1 MENASGKKISSS
13 KLEATLVSTFP
24 RICGDCAK
32 LTNKQ
37 VFLTNPALQS
47 TTLGDFF
54 SKVDTDYMIAKLAIE
69 EFYDGEMY
77 LIFTLKNAITVGSI
91 VLALDDATVREN
103 AKKGVLD
110 NDSTDAFRE
119 FSNQVCGMLDN
130 ELRPKLPKPIHLRLT
145 TTSLINREKA
155 SSVLSDEVLHEECLI
170 LTATLRIL
178 GFDDDQFILSLS
190 KLVGEEFFA
199 EVIDESDK
207 QTKAT
212 ILAVD
217 DSNTDLRI
225 IRKLLSSEYRVMVTD
240 HPGNALSMIQ
250 KNRID
255 LVLMDIYMHGVDGIT
270 LCERIKRNCMSNNIP
285 IIICSSSPT
294 RDNVINSIRAGA
306 VDFIAKPFTR
316 QKLIEKIDKHLAN
329 RGNLI
334 ASR

>member
-1 MENASGKKISSS
+1 M
-13 KLEATLVSTFP
+13 
-24 RICGDCAK
+24 
-32 LTNKQ
+32 
-37 VFLTNPALQS
+37 TNPTLES
-47 TTLGDFF
+47 TTLGAFF
-54 SKVDTDYMIAKLAIE
+54 SRTNTDYMIAKLAVE

-77 LIFTLKNAITVGSI
+77 LILTLKNAITVGSI
-91 VLALDDATVREN
+91 ILALDDATVREN

-110 NDSTDAFRE
+110 ADCTDAFRE

-145 TTSLINREKA
+145 TTSLINKEKA
-155 SSVLSDEVLHEECLI
+155 NAVLSDEVLHEECLI

-199 EVIDESDK
+199 EVIDEGDK
-207 QTKAT
+207 QTKGT

-225 IRKLLSSEYRVMVTD
+225 IRKLLSNEYRVMVTD
-240 HPGNALSMIQ
+240 HPGNALPMIQ

-255 LVLMDIYMHGVDGIT
+255 LVLMDINMQGVDGIT

-294 RDNVINSIRAGA
+294 RDNVINAIRAGA

-316 QKLIEKIDKHLAN
+316 QQLIEKIDKHLAN
-329 RGNLI
+329 
-334 ASR
+334 SRHVLVSR

>member
-1 MENASGKKISSS
+1 M
-13 KLEATLVSTFP
+13 
-24 RICGDCAK
+24 
-32 LTNKQ
+32 
-37 VFLTNPALQS
+37 TNPTLES
-47 TTLGDFF
+47 TTLGAFF
-54 SKVDTDYMIAKLAIE
+54 SKSNTDYMIAKLAIE

-77 LIFTLKNAITVGSI
+77 LILTLKNAITVGSI
-91 VLALDDATVREN
+91 ILALDDATVREN
-103 AKKGVLD
+103 AKGGVLD
-110 NDSTDAFRE
+110 NDCTDAFRE

-145 TTSLINREKA
+145 TTSLINKEKA
-155 SSVLSDEVLHEECLI
+155 NAVLSDEVLHEECLI

-199 EVIDESDK
+199 EVIDEGDK
-207 QTKAT
+207 QTKGT

-225 IRKLLSSEYRVMVTD
+225 IRKLLSNEYRVMVTD
-240 HPGNALSMIQ
+240 HPNNALSMIQ
-250 KNRID
+250 KNHID
-255 LVLMDIYMHGVDGIT
+255 LVLMDIYMQGVDGIT

-294 RDNVINSIRAGA
+294 RDNVINAIRAGA

-316 QKLIEKIDKHLAN
+316 QQLIEKIDKHLAN
-329 RGNLI
+329 
-334 ASR
+334 SRHALVSR

>member
-24 RICGDCAK
+24 RICGDCIK

-37 VFLTNPALQS
+37 VFLTNPTLES
-47 TTLGDFF
+47 TTLGAFF
-54 SKVDTDYMIAKLAIE
+54 SRTNTDYMIAKLAIE

-77 LIFTLKNAITVGSI
+77 MIFTLKNAITVGSI
-91 VLALDDATVREN
+91 ILALDDATVREN
-103 AKKGVLD
+103 AKKGVM
-110 NDSTDAFRE
+110 DSDGTDAFRE

-145 TTSLINREKA
+145 TTSLINKEKA
-155 SSVLSDEVLHEECLI
+155 SVVLSDEVLHEECLI

-199 EVIDESDK
+199 EVIEESDK

-225 IRKLLSSEYRVMVTD
+225 IRKLLSNEYRVMVTD
-240 HPGNALSMIQ
+240 HPSSALSMIQ

-255 LVLMDIYMHGVDGIT
+255 LVLMDIYMDGVDGIT
-270 LCERIKRNCMSNNIP
+270 LCERIKRNSMSNNIP

-294 RDNVINSIRAGA
+294 RDNVINAIRAGA

-316 QKLIEKIDKHLAN
+316 QMLIDKIDKHLAN

-334 ASR
+334 VCR

>member
-1 MENASGKKISSS
+1 M
-13 KLEATLVSTFP
+13 
-24 RICGDCAK
+24 
-32 LTNKQ
+32 
-37 VFLTNPALQS
+37 
-47 TTLGDFF
+47 
-54 SKVDTDYMIAKLAIE
+54 
-69 EFYDGEMY
+69 
-77 LIFTLKNAITVGSI
+77 
-91 VLALDDATVREN
+91 
-103 AKKGVLD
+103 
-110 NDSTDAFRE
+110 
-119 FSNQVCGMLDN
+119 
-130 ELRPKLPKPIHLRLT
+130 
-145 TTSLINREKA
+145 
-155 SSVLSDEVLHEECLI
+155 I
-170 LTATLRIL
+170 LTATFRIL

-240 HPGNALSMIQ
+240 HPGSALSMIQ

-255 LVLMDIYMHGVDGIT
+255 LVLMDIYMNGVDGIT
-270 LCERIKRNCMSNNIP
+270 LCERIKRNSMSNNIP

-294 RDNVINSIRAGA
+294 RDNVINAIRAGA

-329 RGNLI
+329 RGSLI
-334 ASR
+334 ACR